1 MPDEVSPRRLKR
13 GLIRLAA
20 LIAVGVVVI
29 TLLPGLGSLR
39 HRFDQANAGWIV
51 AGVALEILSTLAY
64 VPAFRSVFC
73 ARMRWSTSAQI
84 ALSEEAANSLLP
96 VGGAGGLA
104 LGVWVLRR
112 GGVPAAE
119 IGRKTVAF
127 FLLTSVPNVF
137 SLGILGVLLAVGVLP
152 GDVSLALALI
162 PAAVSA
168 GAVVIAVMVGRLSR
182 RLADSFAA
190 ATGSRRASVAPALR
204 AASEGVREAVRLLR
218 RGDAWLLIG
227 IWGYMVFDILVLW
240 ASYRAL
246 GVSPNLW
253 IVWMAYVIGQLGNLV
268 PLPGGIGGV
277 EGGLIGT
284 LVLYGVPALTTTA
297 AVLIYR
303 AIELWIPA
311 VIGAGAF
318 VKLRRLVRHEA
329 TKLDLC
335 QPGEVVDVI
344 GQGPVV
350 PKPVVS

>member
-1 MPDEVSPRRLKR
+1 MPDEVSPRRVRR
-13 GLIRLAA
+13 GLVRLGA
-20 LIAVGVVVI
+20 LIAFGAIVI

-39 HRFDQANAGWIV
+39 HRFDHANGGWIAAAV
-51 AGVALEILSTLAY
+51 VFELLSTLAY

-73 ARMRWSTSAQI
+73 TRMRWGTSAQI

-127 FLLTSVPNVF
+127 FLLTSVPNVL
-137 SLGILGVLLAVGVLP
+137 SLGLVGVLLAVGVLP
-152 GDVSLALALI
+152 GDVSVALGLV
-162 PAAVSA
+162 PAAVA
-168 GAVVIAVMVGRLSR
+168 VGAVAIALAVGRLTG
-182 RLADSFAA
+182 RLAESFAA
-190 ATGSRRASVAPALR
+190 VAGSRRARIAPALR
-204 AASEGVREAVRLLR
+204 AGAEGVREALRLLR
-218 RGDAWLLIG
+218 AGDPWLLIG

-240 ASYRAL
+240 VSYRAL
-246 GVSPNLW
+246 GASPGLW

-277 EGGLIGT
+277 ELGLVGT
-284 LVLYGVPALTTTA
+284 LALYGLPALTSTA

-311 VIGAGAF
+311 FIGAAAF
-318 VKLRRLVRHEA
+318 VKLRRMVRDEA
-329 TKLDLC
+329 TKIDLC

-344 GQGPVV
+344 GQGAVV
-350 PKPVVS
+350 PKPVTG